1 MYVCEV
7 LCLKNL
13 FFLMWC
19 GSYVTATNADYKD
32 PTSAY
37 EPGEFSSQN
46 VMEMFQAGMIVLG
59 ISLIIM
65 LLCIYRIRKQTVR
78 QLREQENQQR
88 NLAFRFVNGNVINR

>member
-1 MYVCEV
+1 
-7 LCLKNL
+7 
-13 FFLMWC
+13 MWC
-19 GSYVTATNADYKD
+19 ESYVTATNADYND

-46 VMEMFQAGMIVLG
+46 VMEIFQAGMIVLG

-88 NLAFRFVNGNVINR
+88 NLAFRFVNGNVING